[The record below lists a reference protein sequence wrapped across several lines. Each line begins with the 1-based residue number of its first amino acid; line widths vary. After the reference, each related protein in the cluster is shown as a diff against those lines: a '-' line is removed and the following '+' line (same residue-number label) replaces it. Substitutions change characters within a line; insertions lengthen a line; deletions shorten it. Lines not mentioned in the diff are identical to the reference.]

1 MSFNEN
7 FPHTSLDT
15 PGYAKKNP
23 SNSTFTTK
31 PKYNDIPQD
40 AQLIK
45 SNLTFA
51 MTVTA
56 LIM

>member
-1 MSFNEN
+1 MSVNEN

-15 PGYAKKNP
+15 P
-23 SNSTFTTK
+23 FTTK
-31 PKYNDIPQD
+31 LKYNDIPQD

>member
-1 MSFNEN
+1 M
-7 FPHTSLDT
+7 L
-15 PGYAKKNP
+15 KKP
-23 SNSTFTTK
+23 LNSTFTTK
-31 PKYNDIPQD
+31 LKYNDIPQD